1 MTKEAGAP
9 AGNMNHRELTPKQQK
24 LYGMLMLALA
34 VLILALLSVMVGKP
48 LLRFASEPEKFRA
61 WVDSNGL
68 RGRLAYIG
76 MVIVQVVVAL
86 IPGEPFEIAGGYAFG
101 ALEGT
106 VLCLIASTIGSML
119 VFVLVRRFGIRLVQI
134 FFSKEKLQTLRFLR
148 ASPKR
153 DILYLLIYM
162 IPGTPKDLL
171 CYFAGLT
178 DIRLPVWLII
188 CSLGRIP
195 AIVTS
200 TVGGSALSTK
210 NYWTA
215 LGVFALAFALSA
227 LGMLVYNAIC
237 RRHNVR
243 RGGEKKQSEEI

>member
-1 MTKEAGAP
+1 MP
-9 AGNMNHRELTPKQQK
+9 AGDMNHRELTPRQQK
-24 LYGMLMLALA
+24 LYGMLTLALA
-34 VLILALLSVMVGKP
+34 VLILVLLSVTVGKP

-61 WVDSNGL
+61 WVDSNGI

-76 MVIVQVVVAL
+76 MVIVQVIIAL
-86 IPGEPFEIAGGYAFG
+86 IPGEPLEIAGGYAFG

-119 VFVLVRRFGIRLVQI
+119 VFALVRRFGVRLVQI
-134 FFSKEKLQTLRFLR
+134 FFSAEKLQTLRFLH
-148 ASPKR
+148 ASPRR
-153 DILYLLIYM
+153 DFLYLLIFM

-178 DIRLPVWLII
+178 DIRTPVWLII

-195 AIVTS
+195 AIVSS

-215 LGVFALAFALSA
+215 FGVFALTFVLSA
-227 LGMLVYNAIC
+227 LGLLVYNAIC
-237 RRHNVR
+237 RRHSAR
-243 RGGEKKQSEEI
+243 RGGERSEEI

>member
-1 MTKEAGAP
+1 
-9 AGNMNHRELTPKQQK
+9 MNHRELTPEQQK
-24 LYGMLMLALA
+24 RCGTLVLALA
-34 VLILALLSVMVGKP
+34 VLILVLMSVLVGRP

-68 RGRLAYIG
+68 WGQLAYMG
-76 MVIVQVVVAL
+76 MVFVQVIIAL

-106 VLCLIASTIGSML
+106 VLCLIASTLGSLL
-119 VFVLVRRFGIRLVQI
+119 VFALVRRFGMRLVQI
-134 FFSKEKLQTLRFLR
+134 FFSKEKLHTLRFLR
-148 ASPKR
+148 ATPRR
-153 DILYLLIYM
+153 DYLYLLIFM

-178 DIRLPVWLII
+178 DIRFAAWLII

-200 TVGGSALSTK
+200 TIGGSALSAQ
-210 NYWTA
+210 NYW
-215 LGVFALAFALSA
+215 FALAVFAGTFALSG
-227 LGMLVYNAIC
+227 LGLLVYNAIC
-237 RRHNVR
+237 RRHNLR
-243 RGGEKKQSEEI
+243 RSEDQAQPEEP